1 MAPDHDRIARRR
13 REYLT
18 VSQVADL
25 FHVTPKTV
33 VRWANDGRLPYMATL
48 GGHRRFP
55 RQHIESLVA
64 DLQRGSSPQGEE
76 PTREAESTR
85 NPA

>member
-1 MAPDHDRIARRR
+1 MTSQEVAQGPVRRQKAR

-18 VSQVADL
+18 VSEVADL
-25 FHVTPKTV
+25 FHVSPKTV

-55 RQHIESLVA
+55 RADVEAIVA
-64 DLQRGSSPQGEE
+64 DLQRG
-76 PTREAESTR
+76 
-85 NPA
+85 PAPAD